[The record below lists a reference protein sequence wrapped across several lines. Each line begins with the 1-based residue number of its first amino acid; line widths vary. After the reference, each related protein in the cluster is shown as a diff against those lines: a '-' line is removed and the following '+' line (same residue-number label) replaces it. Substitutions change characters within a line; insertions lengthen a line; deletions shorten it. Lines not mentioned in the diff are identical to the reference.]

1 MSSQAHT
8 LHTLQYSTLRLN
20 ILFKIP
26 TSNAV
31 QLAGLLVEWRI
42 MGSELSFLGA
52 IDSSKRDVGRCDSFK
67 LNFKTPVLFQTSC
80 GQ

>member
-8 LHTLQYSTLRLN
+8 LHTLQYSALRLN

-42 MGSELSFLGA
+42 MCSELSFLGA

-67 LNFKTPVLFQTSC
+67 LNFKTPVLFQTPC